1 MTNKFGPLKVGIGG
15 PVGSGKTSLTE
26 ALCKKLSKTISMA
39 VISNDIYTIEDAEY
53 LMRAQALP
61 LERIKGVETGGC
73 PHTAIREDASINLL
87 AVDELKNK
95 FNDLELILIESGG
108 DNLAATF
115 SPELVDLSI
124 YVIDVAM
131 GGDIPRK
138 GGPAITRSDLLLINK
153 TDLAPYVGVNL
164 DLMKNDVEL
173 ARNDLP
179 YVFGQMK
186 NNRGIDDIVNFL
198 NQQGGL
204 SAGQI

>member
-1 MTNKFGPLKVGIGG
+1 MSKVNGPLKVGIGG
-15 PVGSGKTSLTE
+15 PVGAGKTSLTE
-26 ALCKKLSKTISMA
+26 ALCKHLFPKLSMA

-87 AVDELKNK
+87 AVEEMKSK
-95 FNDLELILIESGG
+95 FPDLDIILIESGG

-131 GGDIPRK
+131 GSDIPRK
-138 GGPAITRSDLLLINK
+138 CGPAIQKSDLLIINK
-153 TDLAPYVGVNL
+153 ADLAPYVGV
-164 DLMKNDVEL
+164 DLQAMEKDVKN
-173 ARNDLP
+173 ARRELP
-179 YVFGQMK
+179 YVFGEMK
-186 NNRGIDDIVNFL
+186 NFKGIDNISDFL
-198 NQQGGL
+198 FLEGGL
-204 SAGQI
+204 